1 MSQNNGLDRRAFL
14 KNAGMTAVL
23 GAVGARSASAAEVTG
38 VQSAPVNQVPDFD
51 ILIENGRVV
60 DGTGNPWFY
69 ADIGITGD
77 SIVAV
82 GDLASKT
89 TRKTID
95 AEGLVVSPGFID
107 VHAHSERGFGDPD
120 SHANLNYLIQGV
132 TTVVTG
138 NDGGGTFRVAEIKTK
153 WEALGIGTNAVHL
166 VGFGAVREEV
176 MGVEPREPTP
186 EELEKMRSLVRQAL
200 EEGAWGMSSGL
211 EYVPGR
217 YATTEEIIAVARVVG
232 EFGGVYS
239 SHQRNEFD
247 GVPEA
252 TRETIRIAEEAGVR
266 GNSTHLKI
274 ARKNNWGV
282 MEEVVELINDARAR
296 GVEVGADM
304 YPYHFASGG
313 TILPMTSN
321 AGWAPFHLPN
331 DMEPF
336 AEIRQRLRDG
346 SLPDSERQT
355 LRGHYVVELAKAL
368 SDESKR
374 EQIRES
380 VLVGR
385 PNRPSAVALAGW
397 DSYLV
402 VVANK
407 NADLIGRILSDI
419 AEEQNR
425 DPFDVAAD
433 LVIDEPDLYVA
444 CGVMSEDDMA
454 LAMKQD
460 WLMFSSDGGAWPTV
474 KESDAPRISHPRSF
488 GSQARVLSRYVREQK
503 VLTLENAI
511 RKMTSLPARFLR
523 MEDRGLLLSGY
534 KADIT
539 IFDPE
544 TTRENATHADA
555 RQYSTGTHS
564 VLVNGEIAIEEGGYI
579 GALPGKL
586 LTPRLEGRGSQPGS

>member
-1 MSQNNGLDRRAFL
+1 MPQRGLVILCNLAVIVFSFVACTSANN
-14 KNAGMTAVL
+14 
-23 GAVGARSASAAEVTG
+23 E
-38 VQSAPVNQVPDFD
+38 DFD
-51 ILIENGRVV
+51 ILIENGKVV

-69 ADIGITGD
+69 ADVGITGN

-89 TRKTID
+89 ARKTID

-107 VHAHSERGFGDPD
+107 MHTHCERGFGDPA
-120 SHANLNYLIQGV
+120 SNANLNYLIQGV

-138 NDGGGTFRVAEIKTK
+138 NDGGGTFKVAETKAK

-176 MGVEPREPTP
+176 MGVEPRQPTP
-186 EELEKMRSLVRQAL
+186 EELEKMRSLVRQAM

-217 YATTEEIIAVARVVG
+217 YASTEEIIAVAKVVG

-266 GNSTHLKI
+266 GNSTHFKVC
-274 ARKNNWGV
+274 RKNYWGV
-282 MEEVVELINDARAR
+282 MEEAVQLINDARAR

-313 TILPMTSN
+313 PILPMTRN
-321 AGWAPFHLPN
+321 AGWSPFHLPN

-336 AEIRQRLRDG
+336 AELRQKLRDE

-355 LRGHYVVELAKAL
+355 LRARYVDELAKAL

-380 VLVGR
+380 VLAGR
-385 PNRPSAVALAGW
+385 PHRPSAVALAGW

-407 NADLIGRILSDI
+407 NADLIGQILSDI
-419 AEEQNR
+419 AEERNR

-433 LVIDEPDLYVA
+433 LVIEEPDLYVA
-444 CGVMSEDDMA
+444 CGVMSEDDMK

-460 WLMFSSDGGAWPTV
+460 WLMFSSDGGAWPIV
-474 KESDAPRISHPRSF
+474 KASDAPRIGHPRSF

-503 VLTLENAI
+503 VLTLENAV

-523 MEDRGLLLSGY
+523 MTDRGLLLNGY
-534 KADIT
+534 KADIV

-544 TTRENATHADA
+544 NTREKATHADA
-555 RQYSTGTHS
+555 RQYSTGTHF
-564 VLVNGEIAIEEGGYI
+564 VLVDGKITIEQGEYN
-579 GALPGKL
+579 GALAGKL
-586 LTPRLEGRGSQPGS
+586 LTPHSEGPGESAR

>member
-1 MSQNNGLDRRAFL
+1 MSQRWPVILSNLALVAFF
-14 KNAGMTAVL
+14 
-23 GAVGARSASAAEVTG
+23 SAACATG
-38 VQSAPVNQVPDFD
+38 TNEDFD
-51 ILIENGRVV
+51 ILIENGKVV

-69 ADIGITGD
+69 ADVGIVGN

-82 GDLASKT
+82 GDLANRT
-89 TRKTID
+89 ARKTID

-107 VHAHSERGFGDPD
+107 VHAHSERGFGEPD
-120 SHANLNYLIQGV
+120 SNANLNYLVQGV

-138 NDGGGTFRVAEIKTK
+138 NDGGGTFEVAETK
-153 WEALGIGTNAVHL
+153 ARWEASGIGTNAVHL

-186 EELEKMRSLVRQAL
+186 EELEKMRSLVRQAM

-217 YATTEEIIAVARVVG
+217 YASTAEIIAVAKVVG

-247 GVPEA
+247 GVLEA
-252 TRETIRIAEEAGVR
+252 TQETIRIAEEAGVR
-266 GNSTHLKI
+266 GNSTHLKV
-274 ARKNNWGV
+274 ARKNYWGV
-282 MEEVVELINDARAR
+282 MEEAVGLINNARAR

-313 TILPMTSN
+313 PIIPIARN
-321 AGWAPFHLPN
+321 AGWAPFHLPD

-336 AEIRQRLRDG
+336 AGLRRELENE
-346 SLPDSERQT
+346 SLPDSERQA
-355 LRGHYVVELAKAL
+355 LRDRYVDELAKAL
-368 SDESKR
+368 SDPAKR

-385 PNRPSAVALAGW
+385 PDRPSAVAIAGW

-407 NADLIGRILSDI
+407 NADLVGRILSDI

-444 CGVMSEDDMA
+444 CGVMSEDDMR
-454 LAMKQD
+454 LAMEQD
-460 WLMFSSDGGAWPTV
+460 WLMFSSDGGAWPIL
-474 KESDAPRISHPRSF
+474 KESDTPRVSHPRSF

-503 VLTLENAI
+503 ALTLENAI

-523 MEDRGLLLSGY
+523 MNDRGLLLNGY
-534 KADIT
+534 KADIV

-544 TTRENATHADA
+544 NTRENATHADA
-555 RQYSTGTHS
+555 RQYSTGTHF
-564 VLVNGEIAIEEGGYI
+564 VLVDGKIAIEGGEYN
-579 GALPGKL
+579 GALHGKL
-586 LTPRLEGRGSQPGS
+586 LTPHATPTSGSP

>member
-1 MSQNNGLDRRAFL
+1 MSQRWLLILSNLAAVAFF
-14 KNAGMTAVL
+14 
-23 GAVGARSASAAEVTG
+23 SAACAGDTKE
-38 VQSAPVNQVPDFD
+38 DFD
-51 ILIENGRVV
+51 ILIENGQVV
-60 DGTGNPWFY
+60 DGTGDPWFY
-69 ADIGITGD
+69 ADVGITGD

-89 TRKTID
+89 ARKTID

-107 VHAHSERGFGDPD
+107 VHAHSERGFGEAG
-120 SHANLNYLIQGV
+120 SNANLNYLIQGV

-138 NDGGGTFRVAEIKTK
+138 QDGGGTFEVAETK
-153 WEALGIGTNAVHL
+153 ARWEALGIGTNAVHL

-176 MGVEPREPTP
+176 MGVEAREPTP
-186 EELEKMRSLVRQAL
+186 EELEKMRSLVRQAM

-217 YATTEEIIAVARVVG
+217 YATTEEIIEVARVVG

-247 GVPEA
+247 GVLEA
-252 TRETIRIAEEAGVR
+252 TEETIRIAEEAGVR
-266 GNSTHLKI
+266 GNSTHLKV
-274 ARKNNWGV
+274 ARKNYWGV

-296 GVEVGADM
+296 GAEVGADM

-313 TILPMTSN
+313 PIIPVTSN
-321 AGWAPFHLPN
+321 GGWAPFHLPN

-336 AEIRQRLRDG
+336 AEIRQRLRDR

-355 LRGHYVVELAKAL
+355 LRDRYVDELAKAL

-374 EQIRES
+374 GQIRES

-385 PNRPSAVALAGW
+385 PNRPSSVALAGW

-444 CGVMSEDDMA
+444 CGVMSEDDMK
-454 LAMKQD
+454 LAMRQD
-460 WLMFSSDGGAWPTV
+460 WLMFSSDGGAWPVV
-474 KESDAPRISHPRSF
+474 KESDAPSISHPRSF
-488 GSQARVLSRYVREQK
+488 GSQARVLQRYVREQK

-523 MEDRGLLLSGY
+523 MNDRGLLLSGY
-534 KADIT
+534 KADIVV
-539 IFDPE
+539 FDPE
-544 TTRENATHADA
+544 TTREHATHADA
-555 RQYSTGTHS
+555 RRYSEGTHY
-564 VLVNGEIAIEEGGYI
+564 VLVDGKITIDDGEYN
-579 GALPGKL
+579 GALHGKL
-586 LTPRLEGRGSQPGS
+586 LTPHAEGPASSGRPTNGVPVTSEEE

>member
-1 MSQNNGLDRRAFL
+1 MSQRWQVILSSLAVVAFL
-14 KNAGMTAVL
+14 
-23 GAVGARSASAAEVTG
+23 SAACTG
-38 VQSAPVNQVPDFD
+38 GTDEDFD
-51 ILIENGRVV
+51 ILIENGKVV

-69 ADIGITGD
+69 GDVGITGN

-89 TRKTID
+89 ARTTID

-107 VHAHSERGFGDPD
+107 AHAHSERGFGEAD
-120 SHANLNYLIQGV
+120 SSANLNYLLQGV
-132 TTVVTG
+132 TTVATG
-138 NDGGGTFRVAEIKTK
+138 QDGGGTFEVAETKAK
-153 WEALGIGTNAVHL
+153 WEASGIGTNAVHL

-186 EELEKMRSLVRQAL
+186 EELQKMRSLVRQAMQ
-200 EEGAWGMSSGL
+200 EGARGMSSGL

-217 YATTEEIIAVARVVG
+217 FATTEEIIEVAKVVG

-247 GVPEA
+247 GVLEA
-252 TRETIRIAEEAGVR
+252 TQETIRIAEEAGVR

-282 MEEVVELINDARAR
+282 MEEVVQLINAARAR

-313 TILPMTSN
+313 PIIPIRSN
-321 AGWAPFHLPN
+321 GGWAPFHLPN

-336 AEIRQRLRDG
+336 AEIRQTLRDR
-346 SLPDSERQT
+346 SLPDSERQA
-355 LRGHYVVELAKAL
+355 LRDRYIDELAEAL
-368 SDESKR
+368 ADESKR

-385 PNRPSAVALAGW
+385 PNRPSSVATAGW

-407 NADLIGRILSDI
+407 NADLIGRILSDL

-444 CGVMSEDDMA
+444 CGVMSEDDMK
-454 LAMKQD
+454 LAMQQD
-460 WLMFSSDGGAWPTV
+460 WLMFSSDGGAWPLV
-474 KESDAPRISHPRSF
+474 KDSDGPTISHPRSF
-488 GSQARVLSRYVREQK
+488 GSQARVLQRYAGEQK
-503 VLTLENAI
+503 ALTLENAV

-523 MEDRGLLLSGY
+523 MNDRGLLASGY
-534 KADIT
+534 KADIVV
-539 IFDPE
+539 FDPE
-544 TTRENATHADA
+544 TTREHATHADA
-555 RQYSTGTHS
+555 RRYSEGTHY
-564 VLVNGEIAIEEGGYI
+564 VLVDGKITIDDGEYNGG
-579 GALPGKL
+579 LHGKL
-586 LTPRLEGRGSQPGS
+586 LTSPAEVPGESAR

>member
-1 MSQNNGLDRRAFL
+1 MSQRWPVILSNLALVAFF
-14 KNAGMTAVL
+14 
-23 GAVGARSASAAEVTG
+23 SAACATG
-38 VQSAPVNQVPDFD
+38 TNEDFD
-51 ILIENGRVV
+51 ILIENGKVV

-69 ADIGITGD
+69 ADVGIVGN

-82 GDLASKT
+82 GDLANRT
-89 TRKTID
+89 ARKTID

-107 VHAHSERGFGDPD
+107 VHAHSERGFGEPD
-120 SHANLNYLIQGV
+120 SNANLNYLVQGV

-138 NDGGGTFRVAEIKTK
+138 NDGGGTFEVAETK
-153 WEALGIGTNAVHL
+153 ARWEASGIGTNAVHL

-186 EELEKMRSLVRQAL
+186 EELEKMRSLVRQAM

-217 YATTEEIIAVARVVG
+217 YASTAEIIAVAKVVG

-247 GVPEA
+247 GVLEA

-266 GNSTHLKI
+266 GNSTHLKV
-274 ARKNNWGV
+274 ARKNYWGV
-282 MEEVVELINDARAR
+282 MEEAVGLINNARAR

-313 TILPMTSN
+313 PIIPIARN

-336 AEIRQRLRDG
+336 AGLRRELENE
-346 SLPDSERQT
+346 SLPDSERQA
-355 LRGHYVVELAKAL
+355 LRDRYVDELAKAL
-368 SDESKR
+368 SDPAKR

-385 PNRPSAVALAGW
+385 PDRPSAVAIAGW

-407 NADLIGRILSDI
+407 NADLVGRILSDI

-444 CGVMSEDDMA
+444 CGVMSEDDMR
-454 LAMKQD
+454 LAMEQD
-460 WLMFSSDGGAWPTV
+460 WLMFSSDGGAWPIL
-474 KESDAPRISHPRSF
+474 KESDTPRVSHPRSF

-503 VLTLENAI
+503 ALTLENAI

-523 MEDRGLLLSGY
+523 MNDRGLLLNGY
-534 KADIT
+534 KADIV

-544 TTRENATHADA
+544 NTRENATHADA
-555 RQYSTGTHS
+555 RQYSTGTHF
-564 VLVNGEIAIEEGGYI
+564 VLVDGKIAIEGGEYN
-579 GALPGKL
+579 GALHGKL
-586 LTPRLEGRGSQPGS
+586 LTPHATPTSGSP